1 MAFRLKKGLEEARL
15 SPMFRPPFDSWA
27 AGKNRAVRRIKARKQ
42 QTLCHHYFG
51 FSGIGVD
58 GGNAQVLA
66 GNLSPLGRL
75 FEIYFVRLIGT
86 PNQKFKRCRLRSAS

>member
-1 MAFRLKKGLEEARL
+1 
-15 SPMFRPPFDSWA
+15 MFRPPFDSWA
-27 AGKNRAVRRIKARKQ
+27 AGKNRTVRRIKARKQ
-42 QTLCHHYFG
+42 QFLGQYFFG
-51 FSGIGVD
+51 KFGIGVD

-66 GNLSPLGRL
+66 GNLSPMGRL